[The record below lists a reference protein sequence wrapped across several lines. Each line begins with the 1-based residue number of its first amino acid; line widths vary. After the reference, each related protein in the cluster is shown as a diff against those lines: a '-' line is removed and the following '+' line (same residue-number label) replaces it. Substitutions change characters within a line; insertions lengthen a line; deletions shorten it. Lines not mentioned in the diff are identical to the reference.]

1 MGLSRLEFWR
11 GLPFPSPGN
20 LPNPEIK
27 ATSLTSP
34 ALAGGFFFFPT
45 SATWEA
51 LKKHSKL
58 PISGLPISYC
68 VLITQHG
75 NGRNSSRDF
84 KDIYVQEAKS

>member
-34 ALAGGFFFFPT
+34 ALAGGFFFLPLVPLGCSNHDLLIAKFRLK
-45 SATWEA
+45 
-51 LKKHSKL
+51 LKKVGKAIRPFTYDLSQ
-58 PISGLPISYC
+58 ISYDYTMEAT
-68 VLITQHG
+68 VL
-75 NGRNSSRDF
+75 RD
-84 KDIYVQEAKS
+84 